1 MRDLI
6 EQKLVPDDVTLMV
19 ITQAR
24 EELIRRTIESL
35 RGARRAIVHVYNA
48 TAPVWRRVVFGM
60 SVPEVMQLITKQV
73 GLIKTLTD
81 AQPETEWVLEY
92 SPETFSMTELPVALE
107 ACNAATRAWDAGPGR
122 PIIINLPTT
131 VENATPNI
139 FADQIEWMST
149 RLERREHVVLS
160 VHTHNDRGTGVAAAE
175 LGMLAGAQRVEG
187 CLFGN
192 GERSGNVDLVTLAL
206 NFYSQ
211 GIHPGLDFSDINS
224 VARAVEEATR
234 LPIHPRHPYV
244 GDLVFTAFSGSHQDA
259 IKKGMAAQKSDALWE
274 VPYIPVD
281 PADLGRTYDSVIR
294 VNSQSGKGGI
304 AYLLERDYGVVMP
317 RRMQVEFSALVQ
329 REMDA
334 SETEMTSQQ
343 LWALFEAT
351 YLATDL
357 EVTYHAH
364 HLFEEGDKQGIELE
378 VTVAGSAPQVARRG
392 VGSDRGHGERARAAD
407 PHRQLRRARAALGRR
422 CVGAGHRRGRARRRR
437 RHSLWRGPPREHR
450 DGVGAG
456 GVVRGAAARRQ
467 REGSAIARPQ
477 ADFSAT
483 IVTSVSSG
491 NSPRLLEKGAERK
504 SRSAPDDLEVFVEP
518 AAEDSARAASRA
530 RRCVSQMP
538 DGLDEAI
545 AVVRAD
551 ATAARG
557 PLVSPR
563 LRGRSSIAT
572 SLCVDSDVALRR
584 HRRPLSFRLAGIQ
597 GSRRSARR

>member
-1 MRDLI
+1 MLKDPSVRYRQFPPIDLPNRQWPSRQLTTVPAWCSTDLRDGNQALFEPMSRETKKRLFKTLVGVGLKEIEVGFPSASDTDFQTVRDLI
-6 EQKLVPDDVTLMV
+6 EQNLIPDDVTIMV

-24 EELIRRTIESL
+24 EELIRRTVESL

-60 SVPEVMQLITKQV
+60 SVPEVMQLITRQV
-73 GLIKTLTD
+73 GLIKSLTD

-92 SPETFSMTELPVALE
+92 SPETFSMTELAVALE

-139 FADQIEWMST
+139 FADQIEWMSN

-259 IKKGMAAQKSDALWE
+259 IKKGMAAQKPDALWE

-281 PADLGRTYDSVIR
+281 PACLGRTYDSVIR

-334 SETEMTSQQ
+334 SETEMSSQQ
-343 LWALFEAT
+343 LWALFETT

-357 EVTYHAH
+357 DMAYHAH

-378 VTVAGSAPQVARRG
+378 MTVAGTRRRLRG
-392 VGSDRGHGERARAAD
+392 VGSGPIAATVSALALPIRIDNYEERALRAGAD
-407 PHRQLRRARAALGRR
+407 ASALAIVEAAREGVAGIRY
-422 CVGAGHRRGRARRRR
+422 GAG
-437 RHSLWRGPPREHR
+437 RHANIATASVLA
-450 DGVGAG
+450 VLS
-456 GVVRGAAARRQ
+456 AARRL
-467 REGSAIARPQ
+467 GVSAKDLRP
-477 ADFSAT
+477 
-483 IVTSVSSG
+483 G
-491 NSPRLLEKGAERK
+491 
-504 SRSAPDDLEVFVEP
+504 
-518 AAEDSARAASRA
+518 
-530 RRCVSQMP
+530 
-538 DGLDEAI
+538 
-545 AVVRAD
+545 
-551 ATAARG
+551 
-557 PLVSPR
+557 
-563 LRGRSSIAT
+563 
-572 SLCVDSDVALRR
+572 
-584 HRRPLSFRLAGIQ
+584 
-597 GSRRSARR
+597 

>member
-1 MRDLI
+1 MLKDPSQKYRAFAPIDLPDRQWPTRQLTTVPVWCSTDLRDGNQALFEPMSRETKKRLFKTLCAVGLKEIEVGFPSASETDFQTVRDLI
-6 EQKLVPDDVTLMV
+6 EQQLIPPDVTLMV

-24 EELIRRTIESL
+24 EELIRRTVESL

-60 SVPEVMQLITKQV
+60 NVPEVMQLITKQV
-73 GLIKTLTD
+73 GLIKSLTD

-131 VENATPNI
+131 VENATPNV
-139 FADQIEWMST
+139 FADQIEWMSR
-149 RLERREHVVLS
+149 RLERRDHVVLS

-175 LGMLAGAQRVEG
+175 LGLLAGAQRVEG

-259 IKKGMAAQKSDALWE
+259 IKKGMAAQKPDALWE

-357 EVTYHAH
+357 DVTYHAH
-364 HLFEEGDKQGIELE
+364 HLFEEGASQGIELE
-378 VTVAGSAPQVARRG
+378 MTVAGARRKLRG
-392 VGSDRGHGERARAAD
+392 VGSGPISATVAALALPIRIDNYEERALKAGTDATALAIVEAA
-407 PHRQLRRARAALGRR
+407 
-422 CVGAGHRRGRARRRR
+422 
-437 RHSLWRGPPREHR
+437 R
-450 DGVGAG
+450 DGVAGIRYGAG
-456 GVVRGAAARRQ
+456 RHANIATASVLAVLSAARRL
-467 REGSAIARPQ
+467 G
-477 ADFSAT
+477 
-483 IVTSVSSG
+483 V
-491 NSPRLLEKGAERK
+491 GAK
-504 SRSAPDDLEVFVEP
+504 DLELQ
-518 AAEDSARAASRA
+518 R
-530 RRCVSQMP
+530 
-538 DGLDEAI
+538 
-545 AVVRAD
+545 
-551 ATAARG
+551 
-557 PLVSPR
+557 
-563 LRGRSSIAT
+563 
-572 SLCVDSDVALRR
+572 
-584 HRRPLSFRLAGIQ
+584 
-597 GSRRSARR
+597 